1 MPIEIDQQLY
11 QDAAVAAAQN
21 KITVDEQIEIWTR
34 VGRAALDNPDMPV
47 LAIESILT
55 AQKQQSEPFVLGQ

>member
-34 VGRAALDNPDMPV
+34 VGRAALANPDMSV
-47 LAIESILT
+47 ATIESILT

>member
-1 MPIEIDQQLY
+1 MLIEVDQKLY

-47 LAIESILT
+47 TAIQDVLT
-55 AQKQQSEPFVLGQ
+55 AQKQQSEPFVLGH